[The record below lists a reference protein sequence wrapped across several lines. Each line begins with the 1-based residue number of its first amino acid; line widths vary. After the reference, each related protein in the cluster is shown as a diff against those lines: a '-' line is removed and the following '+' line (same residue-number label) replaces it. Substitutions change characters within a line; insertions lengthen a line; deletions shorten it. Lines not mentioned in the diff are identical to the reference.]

1 MKKSVKILWR
11 LFFVGAGLFILMVL
25 LANWGVF
32 GRMPS
37 IEDLQN
43 PSASLAS
50 QVYADDGTLMGKYYL
65 EDRVNVEYRRRQYH
79 HHANSQEPFY
89 GRSQQQHHGPVNS
102 KTKRV
107 HYLNKTGK
115 KLYKRRDHYHIPE
128 YSTLQ

>member
-65 EDRVNVEYRRRQYH
+65 EDRVNVEYSDISKYIID
-79 HHANSQEPFY
+79 ALVAKI
-89 GRSQQQHHGPVNS
+89 GRAHV
-102 KTKRV
+102 
-107 HYLNKTGK
+107 
-115 KLYKRRDHYHIPE
+115 
-128 YSTLQ
+128 